1 MPDHK
6 ITERELGVAIQE
18 LAEVRHD
25 HRNLR
30 QIVTLI
36 SDQQDRMRNDHTR
49 LQTRVTTLAS
59 VGLGLFAVVGWLIE
73 NFA

>member
-1 MPDHK
+1 MGDDQ
-6 ITERELGVAIQE
+6 ITDREVGAAIQE